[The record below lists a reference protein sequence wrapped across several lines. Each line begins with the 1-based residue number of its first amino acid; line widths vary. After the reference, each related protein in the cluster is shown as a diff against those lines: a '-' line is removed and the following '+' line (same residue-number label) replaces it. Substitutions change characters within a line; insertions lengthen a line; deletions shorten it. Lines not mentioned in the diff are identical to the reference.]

1 MTRPESSTV
10 TGAFHDRDVVVGAI
24 EYLADHGIPVGQIEV
39 VLVDEEGFHR
49 RDVSI
54 RREIG
59 LPRGIALGGAL
70 GGVLGA
76 AALILITAASGGQ
89 GDASTTGSLATAVI
103 RGAGAGAGAGTP
115 LGILVGLGGWRGR
128 VGLSRDEVD
137 EGAVLVSVKGADLST
152 KAGSLLAAAGATN
165 LTE

>member
-10 TGAFHDRDVVVGAI
+10 TGAFHDKDAVVGAV
-24 EYLADHGIPVGQIEV
+24 EYLADNGIPVGRIEV
-39 VLVDEEGFHR
+39 VLVDAKGFHR

-59 LPRGIALGGAL
+59 LPRGIAVGGAL

-76 AALILITAASGGQ
+76 AALTLITAASGQ

-128 VGLSRDEVD
+128 VSLSRDEVD
-137 EGAVLVSVKGADLST
+137 DGAVLVSVRGADLSA